1 MTTIQAKV
9 DRLTKIAEEMIAVA
23 LITEN
28 KELLPGYTSGA
39 HVDLFSPTGVTRSY
53 SLTESSL
60 NRTVRQ
66 YVIAVGLLP
75 KSHGGAEV

>member
-9 DRLTKIAEEMIAVA
+9 DRLTKIAEEVIAVA

-28 KELLPGYTSGA
+28 KELLPGYASGA
-39 HVDLFSPTGVTRSY
+39 LVDLFSPTGVKRSY

-60 NRTVRQ
+60 NTTVRQ

-75 KSHGGAEV
+75 TSRGGSEV